1 MTEINNENKDKI
13 AKIIQKYLENNPV
26 IVLGSGASIPYGL
39 PSMSELSKLLK
50 EKITPIDDKSGT
62 KFLSDLEKTNDLEK
76 SLQNIELSQDLLV
89 VVVREI
95 WNFMN
100 EKDFELYNKFLNDYS
115 SFSLQKMFAKLLQSS
130 SKHVKVVT
138 TNYDRIAEYA
148 GDLCGANVYTGFSGR
163 YILNFG
169 QRYFSNALNQ
179 ERVDVWKVHGSL
191 DWFKNG
197 DKVFSSPISKEIPEN
212 SIPLM
217 VTPGIAKY
225 QQTHSDPYRTIISN
239 ADDALVNASCF
250 LCIGYGFNDE
260 HIQPKLI
267 QQIKQKDIP
276 IVVVV
281 KELSSAGKELLL
293 KKKTRSVVLEE
304 NGLVKTKISFFEE
317 NDLCSI
323 DLDGSYWQVEHFL
336 NLWF

>member
-1 MTEINNENKDKI
+1 MDNDNKDKI

-39 PSMSELSKLLK
+39 PSMSELSELLK
-50 EKITPIDDKSGT
+50 EKIAPIDDQSG
-62 KFLSDLEKTNDLEK
+62 KNFLSDLEKTNDLEK
-76 SLQNIELSQDLLV
+76 SLQNIDLSQSLLAI
-89 VVVREI
+89 VVREI
-95 WNFMN
+95 WDLMN
-100 EKDFELYNKFLNDYS
+100 KKDFELYYNFLNNHS
-115 SFSLQKMFAKLLQSS
+115 SFALQKMFAKLLQSS

-169 QRYFSNALNQ
+169 QTYFANALNQ

-197 DKVFSSPISKEIPEN
+197 DKVFSSPLSKGIPEN

-217 VTPGIAKY
+217 VTPGITKY
-225 QQTHSDPYRTIISN
+225 QRTINDPYRTIISN
-239 ADDALVNASCF
+239 ADDTFANASCF

-267 QQIKQKDIP
+267 QRIKQKNIP
-276 IVVVV
+276 VVVV
-281 KELSSAGKELLL
+281 TKELSSAGKDLLL
-293 KKKTRSVVLEE
+293 NKQIKAVVLEDCG
-304 NGLVKTKISFFEE
+304 NDKTKISYVEE
-317 NDLCSI
+317 DSLCNV
-323 DLDGSYWQVEHFL
+323 DLDGFYWQLEHFL